1 MQGNIFAN
9 GIYKGFPLY
18 LNFAWGG
25 GRKLIN
31 HLFRLEQRL
40 SLELIPN
47 IQDSP
52 LPAQQVFCFE
62 V

>member
-18 LNFAWGG
+18 LNFGWG

-40 SLELIPN
+40 SLELILN
-47 IQDSP
+47 IHYSP